1 MLTKG
6 FVVKCLICLFMLRQM
21 AAALINALK
30 PPILRPKPKTLH
42 RQTSTVRGF
51 TTDDVDVFAGTI
63 VQLLSLWGK

>member
-1 MLTKG
+1 
-6 FVVKCLICLFMLRQM
+6 MLRQM

-30 PPILRPKPKTLH
+30 PPILRPKPKALP

-63 VQLLSLWGK
+63 VQLLSL